1 MDIEIEE
8 DNLSNKTE
16 NDDIENKD
24 EIDDKETLSNKDD
37 LDDIENSDIDDDNV
51 IILSDADSSDNEE
64 VVIKNKEVDQI
75 NKIEFD
81 NKKHLQHLTLNEMSK
96 IIMNIDEMINNNVIQ
111 IPINNNKS
119 DFIYDM
125 IINNTLDIII
135 HRPITPD
142 SVILVNLS
150 SLKINKLKLKQKL
163 IYLFN

>member
-16 NDDIENKD
+16 NDNIENKD
-24 EIDDKETLSNKDD
+24 EIDDIDD
-37 LDDIENSDIDDDNV
+37 IEKDIENSDIDDDNV
-51 IILSDADSSDNEE
+51 IILSDADSSDDEE
-64 VVIKNKEVDQI
+64 VVIKNNEEVDQI
-75 NKIEFD
+75 NEIEFD

-96 IIMNIDEMINNNVIQ
+96 IIMNIDEMINTNVIQ

>member
-16 NDDIENKD
+16 NDNIENKD
-24 EIDDKETLSNKDD
+24 EIDDI
-37 LDDIENSDIDDDNV
+37 DDIENSDIDDDNV
-51 IILSDADSSDNEE
+51 IILSDADSSDDEE
-64 VVIKNKEVDQI
+64 VFIKNNKEEYQI
-75 NKIEFD
+75 NEIEFD

-96 IIMNIDEMINNNVIQ
+96 IIMNIDEMINTNVIQ
-111 IPINNNKS
+111 IPINTNKS

>member
-16 NDDIENKD
+16 NDNIENKD
-24 EIDDKETLSNKDD
+24 EIDDI
-37 LDDIENSDIDDDNV
+37 DDIENSDIDDDNV
-51 IILSDADSSDNEE
+51 IILSDADSSDDEE
-64 VVIKNKEVDQI
+64 VFIKNNKEEYQI
-75 NKIEFD
+75 NEIEFD

-96 IIMNIDEMINNNVIQ
+96 IIMNIDEMINTNVIQ
-111 IPINNNKS
+111 IPINTNKS

-135 HRPITPD
+135 HRPIPPD
-142 SVILVNLS
+142 SVILVNLL